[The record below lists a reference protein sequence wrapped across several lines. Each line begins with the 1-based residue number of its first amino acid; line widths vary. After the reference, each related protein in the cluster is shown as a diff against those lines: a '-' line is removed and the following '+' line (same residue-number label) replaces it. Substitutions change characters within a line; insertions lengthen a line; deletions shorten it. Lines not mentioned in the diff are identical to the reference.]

1 MSAVNRERRSRADAT
16 RAKIIGAAHD
26 EFVEKGF
33 HGATIASIAR
43 RAGVAAQTV
52 YFVFHNKVMLISAV
66 IDTQVMGSE
75 EPTIPQ
81 ETDWWKAAF
90 AETNAAEAVRIF
102 IRGASPLFVRASAI
116 SEILRA
122 AALTDDEL
130 AATHRKHEQLRLDG
144 FRAVIEMVASKG
156 RLRDGLDVDS
166 ATDVLFTV
174 YGDTIFYLLSVERG
188 WSTPRVVEWLCD
200 VVPGLLL
207 REDDRRERLARDSTE
222 LRTRSR
228 SGAPARRVR

>member
-1 MSAVNRERRSRADAT
+1 MLHYIEGMASVNRERRSRSDAT

-33 HGATIASIAR
+33 HGATIASIAK

-52 YFVFHNKVMLISAV
+52 YFVFHNKVTLISAV
-66 IDTQVMGSE
+66 IDTQVMGE
-75 EPTIPQ
+75 DEPMLPQ

-90 AETNAAEAVRIF
+90 AERNGAEALRIF
-102 IRGASPLFVRASAI
+102 IGGASPLFARASAI

-130 AATHRKHEQLRLDG
+130 AATHREHEQLRLTA
-144 FRAVIEMVASKG
+144 FREVIEMVASKAK
-156 RLRDGLDVDS
+156 LREGLDVES
-166 ATDVLFTV
+166 ATDIFVTV
-174 YGDTIFYLLSVERG
+174 YGDTTFYLFTVERG
-188 WSTPRVVEWLCD
+188 WSTDRVVEWFCD

-207 REDDRRERLARDSTE
+207 ADTSSKRR
-222 LRTRSR
+222 RSR
-228 SGAPARRVR
+228 A